1 MSVGSVSTSTLSSIL
16 QNTVTRLQSQL
27 STVSTESSTGLL
39 ADIGQTLGAQSG
51 QDISMHAQ
59 MADLS
64 AISSSNAIVSTRL
77 DTASN
82 ALTSLQTSAQSVL
95 TQLIG
100 ASSSSSGSS
109 GSTGAL
115 GLQQAAT
122 AALGAFA
129 STMNSEV
136 GGNYVFGGI
145 NSGAAPIAAYASGGA
160 AETAVDNAF
169 QATFGMSISSSSVS
183 TISGAAMTSFLTTQ
197 FAALFTGSN
206 WTSTWSSASDT
217 AQTSRIGVNQTATT
231 SVSANQPAFQNMA
244 QALTMVSALGGL
256 NLSSDAYSALIG
268 QARSVIS
275 SANNG
280 LIETAASVGTMQSQV
295 TQANSAITLQQ
306 NLLTKQINSEET
318 VNSYQVASQVSNL
331 STQLQTAYSLTAQ
344 IAKLSLV
351 KFL

>member
-64 AISSSNAIVSTRL
+64 AIASSNAIVGAQL

-100 ASSSSSGSS
+100 AGSSSS
-109 GSTGAL
+109 GSTGAR

-145 NSGAAPIAAYASGGA
+145 NSGVAPIAAYASGGA

-169 QATFGMSISSSSVS
+169 QATFGMSIASSSVN
-183 TISGAAMTSFLTTQ
+183 TISGSAMTSFLTNQ

-206 WTSTWSSASDT
+206 WTSSWSSASDT

-231 SVSANQPAFQNMA
+231 SVSANQSAFQDMA

-280 LIETAASVGTMQSQV
+280 LIETGASVGTMQNQV
-295 TQANSAITLQQ
+295 TQANSAIALQRSV
-306 NLLTKQINSEET
+306 LTKRINSEET
-318 VNSYQVASQVSNL
+318 ANSYDVATQVSNL

-351 KFL
+351 NFL

>member
-1 MSVGSVSTSTLSSIL
+1 MSVGSVSSSTLSAIL
-16 QNTVTRLQSQL
+16 QNTVTRLQAQM

-39 ADIGQTLGAQSG
+39 ADIGQTLGANTG

-64 AISSSNAIVSTRL
+64 AISSSNAVVTAQL

-82 ALTSLQTSAQSVL
+82 ALTTLQTSAQSVL
-95 TQLIG
+95 SQLIG
-100 ASSSSSGSS
+100 ASSSTS

-122 AALGAFA
+122 AALDSFA

-136 GGNYVFGGI
+136 GGHYVFGGI
-145 NSGAAPIAAYASGGA
+145 NSGVAPIAAYASGGA
-160 AETAVDNAF
+160 AQTAVDNAF

-183 TISGAAMTSFLTTQ
+183 TIGGSAMTSFLTNQ
-197 FAALFTGSN
+197 FAALFTGAN
-206 WTSTWSSASDT
+206 WTSAWSSASDT
-217 AQTSRIGVNQTATT
+217 AQTSRIGVNQTVTT
-231 SVSANQPAFQNMA
+231 SVSANQSAFQDMA
-244 QALTMVSALGGL
+244 RALTMVSALGGL
-256 NLSSDAYSALIG
+256 NLSSDAYAALIG
-268 QARSVIS
+268 QAQSVIT

-280 LIETAASVGTMQSQV
+280 LIETGAALGTMGNQV
-295 TQANSAITLQQ
+295 TEADSAITLQQ
-306 NLLTKQINSEET
+306 NVLTTGINSEET
-318 VNSYQVASQVSNL
+318 VNSYEVATQVSNL
-331 STQLQTAYSLTAQ
+331 STQLQAAYSLTAQ